1 MVRLGFFLTLMPRM
15 REDLSRDSNP
25 PRSVE
30 LHQTGTFE
38 GRSTDW
44 ATAALKESLTW
55 RKQRYFWKQKQKW
68 NCFNKE
74 CFETEERVQM
84 RFGAKFK
91 IQVSQL
97 ELHPNNEGR
106 RHTLKFSRKKNLV
119 SRKKKFSRD
128 FIFFRKVWFRLVKSV
143 GHEQLLVVE
152 GLFELEWPLV
162 ISNSLKA
169 LFNPSYGSEHVE

>member
-55 RKQRYFWKQKQKW
+55 RKQRYFWK
-68 NCFNKE
+68 NKNE
-74 CFETEERVQM
+74 IVSAKNVLRRRNASRCVSAQNS
-84 RFGAKFK
+84 KFK
-91 IQVSQL
+91 LVNSNSTQTM
-97 ELHPNNEGR
+97 R
-106 RHTLKFSRKKNLV
+106 AADTLLNFQEKKIWFRGKKSLVVILFFSRNNWIQAGQKCWSWTTAGKRGACWAGMT
-119 SRKKKFSRD
+119 S
-128 FIFFRKVWFRLVKSV
+128 
-143 GHEQLLVVE
+143 
-152 GLFELEWPLV
+152 
-162 ISNSLKA
+162 SLK
-169 LFNPSYGSEHVE
+169 